1 MGLPVLVYG
10 KSGSGKSRSMKFFD
24 KDEILLLNTERKELP
39 FRQRFS
45 STGFTDDPDNIIA
58 WTKQSKKKV
67 VVIDDAGYIMT
78 HMFMAN
84 HRIKKG
90 NSQFDMYND
99 IADVMYNIVRRIKK
113 ELPSD
118 VVVYIIMHEDMDDS
132 GTTRLKTLGKLL
144 DQKVC
149 LEGMVT
155 ICIRCMSDANGRH
168 FFRTVTDGTDITK
181 TPEEMFEESEIEN
194 NLKLVDDTI
203 REFYGW
209 EKYKKPEE
217 VKNETN

>member
-39 FRQRFS
+39 FRQRFAV
-45 STGFTDDPDNIIA
+45 TGFTDDPDKIIA
-58 WTKQSKKKV
+58 WAKQSKKKV

-84 HRIKKG
+84 HRVKKG

-99 IADVMYNIVRRIKK
+99 IADVMYNIVQRIKR
-113 ELPSD
+113 ELPQD
-118 VVVYIIMHEDMDDS
+118 VVVYIMMHEDMDDS

-194 NLKLVDDTI
+194 DLKLVDDTI

-209 EKYKKPEE
+209 EKYKKSED

>member
-1 MGLPVLVYG
+1 MGLLYCYV
-10 KSGSGKSRSMKFFD
+10 K
-24 KDEILLLNTERKELP
+24 
-39 FRQRFS
+39 RFS
-45 STGFTDDPDNIIA
+45 LCKSFVDIVVNVNNTLMGNINIPVNILQYTLDDPDKIIA
-58 WTKQSKKKV
+58 WAKQSKKKV

-99 IADVMYNIVRRIKK
+99 IADVMYNIVQRIKR

-118 VVVYIIMHEDMDDS
+118 VVVYIMMHEDMDDS

-209 EKYKKPEE
+209 EKYKKSEDI
-217 VKNETN
+217 KNETN